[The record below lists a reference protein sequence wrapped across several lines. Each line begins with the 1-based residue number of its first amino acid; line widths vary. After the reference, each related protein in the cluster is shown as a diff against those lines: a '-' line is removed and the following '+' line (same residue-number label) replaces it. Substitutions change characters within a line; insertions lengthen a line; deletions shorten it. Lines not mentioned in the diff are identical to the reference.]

1 MSDHVILLVPMDR
14 TAGTDRTEARL
25 QALLPDVAVVCVPGM
40 RGNATRL
47 LVTVPD
53 PEPDPHAE
61 PDPPEHNGTRLT
73 LDATTGAVIRGGE
86 Q

>member
-14 TAGTDRTEARL
+14 SSGLGQTEARL

-47 LVTVPD
+47 IVELPD
-53 PEPDPHAE
+53 DEPQPEPPVHSG
-61 PDPPEHNGTRLT
+61 PRLT
-73 LDATTGAVIRGGE
+73 LEATGVVIRGDG

>member
-14 TAGTDRTEARL
+14 TGGIERIEARL

-47 LVTVPD
+47 IVEVPDDEPD
-53 PEPDPHAE
+53 PEPQPTHSG
-61 PDPPEHNGTRLT
+61 PRLT
-73 LDATTGAVIRGGE
+73 LEATGVVIRGDG

>member
-1 MSDHVILLVPMDR
+1 MSDHLILLVPMDR
-14 TAGTDRTEARL
+14 AAGIDRIEARL
-25 QALLPDVAVVCVPGM
+25 QALLPDIAVVCVPGM

-53 PEPDPHAE
+53 PDPDPE
-61 PDPPEHNGTRLT
+61 PPVHSGPRLT
-73 LDATTGAVIRGGE
+73 LEATGVVIRGDG